1 MSIIWGGH
9 WGGQSD
15 DRGGTGPPGPLS
27 GSATGRQARNRISDG
42 HDWLIKYGYL
52 PRSDPSTGLLQ
63 AWTAVTDAV
72 KAMQTFAGLKD
83 SGVLDEET
91 MVLMKSPRCSL
102 PDQDGPSKLLVLQ
115 QGKEIR
121 RRRSVSMWT
130 RRNINWRLH
139 SYPSSSHLSREMIRS
154 LVFYALRVWAE
165 PTPLEFHEVGTFAAD
180 LQVDFLQGY
189 HGDGY
194 PFDGAGGAVGHAFF
208 PSDPARAGGVHLDA
222 EEQWAFRQPAY
233 EGTDLFTV
241 LVHEF
246 GHALGLAHSSSRH
259 SVMRPYY
266 HGPVGDPLHYPITW
280 LTFCVSPPLLGE
292 NYWDPPIDRCNT
304 NFDVVAKIRGETF
317 FFKGLTV
324 WRVNGGGLVSGRG
337 AVVRRLWR
345 GLPADLLRLDAVLER
360 HSDHAII
367 FISGA
372 QHHFNMFT
380 CAVFCSLTWPLCAAA
395 GSRFWLF
402 RDLSLQDGYPQ
413 PLTALRM
420 GVSLTRGQPDDED
433 EAVPGSGRS
442 VYLFR
447 GDSYWKFMFPG
458 SAPQDGYPRSS
469 AADWLDCVDSSKGS
483 SFTVLVR
490 CVKKQNWIS
499 EVMSCFPSGPPVGPG
514 QGPAAT
520 PALPAALSVY
530 QCVNVCVCACMHA
543 CVPAE
548 G

>member
-1 MSIIWGGH
+1 MKMWIFILC
-9 WGGQSD
+9 
-15 DRGGTGPPGPLS
+15 LS
-27 GSATGRQARNRISDG
+27 NEWIQTASAASVTPTPSSQPATPTKDESTQMV
-42 HDWLIKYGYL
+42 DWLIKYGYL

-165 PTPLEFHEVGTFAAD
+165 PTPLEFHEVGNPEAAD

-266 HGPVGDPLHYPITW
+266 HGPVGDPLHYRLEQQDLEHITHIYGKRNQLL
-280 LTFCVSPPLLGE
+280 LTDVPRLTTEPKLHHRAHHHHHRPG
-292 NYWDPPIDRCNT
+292 PPIDRCNT

-367 FISGA
+367 FISG
-372 QHHFNMFT
+372 
-380 CAVFCSLTWPLCAAA
+380 
-395 GSRFWLF
+395 SRFWLF

-433 EAVPGSGRS
+433 EAVPGSGRWALVWDPEEGPVWGKVGNLEKEKQEDKWSQLLRDGVSGLTTDNDGS

-469 AADWLDCVDSSKGS
+469 AADWLDCVDSSSPSAVDDFS
-483 SFTVLVR
+483 SQSCSVR
-490 CVKKQNWIS
+490 LCV
-499 EVMSCFPSGPPVGPG
+499 
-514 QGPAAT
+514 
-520 PALPAALSVY
+520 
-530 QCVNVCVCACMHA
+530 
-543 CVPAE
+543 
-548 G
+548 